1 MSQVDPMLDIFVFE
15 CQQLLEKL
23 EDVLLEGEK
32 AHQLN
37 EEQVNE
43 VFRTMHTIK
52 GSSSMMGFDNLAHV
66 AHAVEDLFANI
77 REKKARSG
85 DWDKIFDMVLGATDI
100 IKADV
105 GAIAAGGQPGKEG
118 DKIIEQVRN
127 HLELLSHRVAKPA
140 AEEREDDGPED
151 GEPFEEADLPFY
163 KIKALFEPG
172 CHMESL
178 RAFGL
183 VNELAPKCV
192 KLAHIPPDISDDS
205 SSADIA
211 KNGFLVFVQSPE
223 NPDSLKA
230 LVDST
235 MFLQSSTILLLADD
249 NEELPDSIRTKK
261 QAAAEAATAKKPVSF
276 DMAKQN
282 FISINVNKL
291 DKLLDLGGEIV
302 TTESMVTKNPE
313 VTRMQIESFE
323 RSGQQLR
330 KLINEMQD
338 TVMSI
343 RMVPISTAF
352 HKMQRIVR
360 DMSKKIGKDVQL
372 NIIGEETEVDK
383 NVIDTLGD
391 PLMHLVRNAVDHGLE
406 LPSVR
411 TSKGKSATGQ
421 LTLEARNTGGDV
433 TILVQDD
440 GKGLNREQLIK
451 KAIDRGLTTKAE
463 SDITDKEAY
472 GFVFAPGFSTKEQV
486 TEFSGRGVG
495 MDVVRRNIEK
505 IGGSITVDSTI
516 DQGTTIQIRI
526 PLTLAIIEG
535 MKLRVGDLI
544 FIVPMLT
551 LRESFKP
558 VTEDILLD
566 PDGSE
571 MIMIRGECFPIVRLH
586 RLFDIPCQHERAE
599 DGILIMIESEQHTF
613 CLLVDEL
620 IGEQQT
626 VIKPLPLYI
635 QRHNLGMHGI
645 GGCAILGDG
654 SISLIIDIN
663 TLLPAGG

>member
-15 CQQLLEKL
+15 SQQLLEKL

-66 AHAVEDLFANI
+66 AHAVEDLFSNI

-105 GAIAAGGQPGKEG
+105 GAIAAGSQPGKEG
-118 DKIIEQVRN
+118 DKVIEQVRN
-127 HLELLSHRVAKPA
+127 HLELLSHRVSKPVA
-140 AEEREDDGPED
+140 QEGTEDSDES
-151 GEPFEEADLPFY
+151 FEEVDLPYY
-163 KIKALFEPG
+163 KIKAIFEAD
-172 CHMESL
+172 CQMESL

-183 VNELAPKCV
+183 VNELGPQCV
-192 KLAHIPPDISDDS
+192 KLAHIPADIMAESA
-205 SSADIA
+205 SADIA
-211 KNGFLVFVQSPE
+211 KNGFWIYVQSGE

-230 LVDST
+230 LVDNT
-235 MFLQSSTILLLADD
+235 IFLQSSVIVQLADD
-249 NEELPDSIRTKK
+249 SEELPDSIRPKK
-261 QAAAEAATAKKPVSF
+261 QAAEVAAKKSPSF

-291 DKLLDLGGEIV
+291 DKLLDLVGEIV

-330 KLINEMQD
+330 KLISEMQD

-360 DMSKKIGKDVQL
+360 DMSKKIGKEVHL

-406 LPSVR
+406 LSSVR
-411 TSKGKSATGQ
+411 AAKGKSATGQ
-421 LTLEARNTGGDV
+421 LTLEARNNGGDV

-440 GKGLNREQLIK
+440 GKGLNRDQLIK
-451 KAIDRGLTTKAE
+451 KAIDHGLTTKTE
-463 SDITDKEAY
+463 SEISDKEAY

-505 IGGSITVDSTI
+505 IGGSITVDSAI

-544 FIVPMLT
+544 FIVPTLT

-558 VTEDILLD
+558 APQDVILD

-571 MIMIRGECFPIVRLH
+571 MIMVRGECFPIVRLH
-586 RLFDIPCQHERAE
+586 RLFDIPCQHEKAE
-599 DGILIMIESEQHTF
+599 DGILIMIESEHHTF